1 MSDGR
6 IGNSNQFLQISGVVG
21 APAYSF
27 ASDNDSGMYRI
38 GANNIGFSVNGTKI
52 LDVGTTGLN
61 VTGNL
66 RLYGSTSGYVG
77 LAPAAIAGSTTYTLP
92 AADGTSGQFLST
104 NGSGTLSWASSAA
117 AGVSSFSA
125 GTTGLTPSTGTTGAV
140 TLAGTLAIANGGT
153 GSTSAAN
160 ARTALSVP
168 STTGSGASG
177 SWGISVTGSAASV
190 VTASFSIVES
200 GGYLYIKYGSTNIAR
215 IDSSGNFIA
224 LGNSTAY
231 GSI

>member
-6 IGNSNQFLQISGVVG
+6 IGNSNQFLQISGVVS

-27 ASDNDSGMYRI
+27 ASDNDSGFYRI
-38 GANNIGFSVNGTKI
+38 GANNVGIAVNGVK
-52 LDVGTTGLN
+52 LVDVATTGTTLAGTLK
-61 VTGNL
+61 L
-66 RLYGSTSGYVG
+66 SGSSSGFVG
-77 LAPAAIAGSTTYTLP
+77 LVTAAAAGSTTYTLP
-92 AADGTSGQFLST
+92 SADGSNGQALTT
-104 NGSGTLSWASSAA
+104 NGSGTLSWASPAS
-117 AGVSSFSA
+117 GVSSFSA

-190 VTASFSIVES
+190 ATASFSIVES